1 MAKRVEQ
8 LSERGDERRAQILR
22 TALRLFA
29 ERGIDGVGLRE
40 IAQKVGIAQPAL
52 YHYFASK
59 DALVDSIIEWR
70 LEVNQSRFPEATF
83 QARQGLSLRQGL
95 LDYLEHFHA
104 NFSDPDNDAIHRLM
118 FSELAHHSMAAAK
131 LRSAFVEPQVKRLA
145 GLFARLIEAGKVRD
159 LDPDALAVQFLGP
172 ILLAGFFSD
181 IRLASPSSVQRLVF
195 HHLEVFIRGIEQR

>member
-8 LSERGDERRAQILR
+8 LSERGDERRVQILR
-22 TALRLFA
+22 VALRLFA

-70 LEVNQSRFPEATF
+70 LKVNQSRFPEAAF
-83 QARQGLSLRQGL
+83 QARRGLSLRQGL
-95 LDYLEHFHA
+95 LDYLEHLHA

-118 FSELAHHSMAAAK
+118 FSELGHHSKVAAK
-131 LRSAFVEPQVKRLA
+131 LRTAFVEPQVKRLA

-159 LDPDALAVQFLGP
+159 LDPDALAIQFLGP
-172 ILLAGFFSD
+172 ILLAGFFND
-181 IRLASPSSVQRLVF
+181 AHLGSPSSVQRLVV